1 MSESK
6 EKTGTINDVL
16 DILNRA
22 QESFGYEIF
31 IPSLQKNVMFRQ
43 INTNQQKRLLKSI
56 IDNPA
61 YNTEFIFTFKQ
72 IIEENCIEKIDF
84 NQLTIYDKLI
94 IALTMRSMS
103 IGDDY
108 EVTFTTDNNQTAN
121 LVLSLKALCDKAL
134 SEINITSTTI
144 SDEQGKIQIKCDIPT
159 IWEEYKLEHELHKNV
174 KTNIKTDSEL
184 RETLGEVFINEIV
197 KYIRA
202 LEIKN
207 ENDEIIEIDMQTMTF
222 KERIKIIDNLGAKLT
237 KEILKY
243 MKTVN
248 EEFAKVTIVKLDHN
262 GKTYEERLKIDA
274 GFFTPS

>member
-6 EKTGTINDVL
+6 GKTGTINDVL

-72 IIEENCIEKIDF
+72 IIEENCISKIDF

-159 IWEEYKLEHELHKNV
+159 IWEEYKLENELHKNV

-207 ENDEIIEIDMQTMTF
+207 EKDEIIEIDMQTMTF

-274 GFFTPS
+274 SFFTPS

>member
-159 IWEEYKLEHELHKNV
+159 IWEEYKLENELHKNV

-184 RETLGEVFINEIV
+184 RETIGEVFINEIV

-207 ENDEIIEIDMQTMTF
+207 EKDEIIEIDMQTMTF

>member
-108 EVTFTTDNNQTAN
+108 EVTFTTDNNQTTN

-159 IWEEYKLEHELHKNV
+159 IWEEYKLENELHKNV

-207 ENDEIIEIDMQTMTF
+207 EKDEIIEIDMQTMTF

-274 GFFTPS
+274 SFFTPS